1 LGDKE
6 FTRKNF
12 VAFLAEGGKKGL
24 KNSYLNNYIKLAK
37 QIDRFLGTKELEGL
51 RMLRE
56 TVSIPKEILTPQ
68 EIIQLAN
75 VYIPYRY
82 EPNRLNARAKAL
94 ILLLGT
100 TGCRIDEAL
109 CLSPS
114 DICDTPTYV
123 VFRNTKNGEDRRVP
137 ISKEVCGYLR
147 AIEQNGCIF
156 TGWAGTKLSQQSV
169 SSDLKIRAR
178 ACGIN
183 KRVYAHLFRHSYITQ
198 MISQGIDWFELSTIV
213 GHKDPSSTRVYYN
226 QSLDRA
232 ERIIVQHPLL
242 RPSLS
247 FQKQVEMLKKEVNKI
262 YNNTTA
268 RLDINEHKGEFVIRL
283 RSVEGSVMT

>member
-1 LGDKE
+1 
-6 FTRKNF
+6 
-12 VAFLAEGGKKGL
+12 
-24 KNSYLNNYIKLAK
+24 
-37 QIDRFLGTKELEGL
+37 
-51 RMLRE
+51 
-56 TVSIPKEILTPQ
+56 
-68 EIIQLAN
+68 
-75 VYIPYRY
+75 
-82 EPNRLNARAKAL
+82 
-94 ILLLGT
+94 
-100 TGCRIDEAL
+100 
-109 CLSPS
+109 
-114 DICDTPTYV
+114 
-123 VFRNTKNGEDRRVP
+123 
-137 ISKEVCGYLR
+137 
-147 AIEQNGCIF
+147 
-156 TGWAGTKLSQQSV
+156 
-169 SSDLKIRAR
+169 
-178 ACGIN
+178 
-183 KRVYAHLFRHSYITQ
+183 